1 MKMNLYELIMSDE
14 VLRKKVLI
22 EFGFG
27 KVSPAKVEKWVRQHY
42 PMTFNNLLKQ
52 AARRKVLQFEA
63 ETMTADER
71 TKILDSIFGK

>member
-27 KVSPAKVEKWVRQHY
+27 KVSPAKVEKWVRQNY

-52 AARRKVLQFEA
+52 AAKRKVLQFET